1 MVITTETVRKVSLGL
16 FVSSAV
22 LLACLYRTTFAF
34 DRPVHSAILACT
46 LTALT
51 LFLCDRYSTRF
62 VQTNSSSRHKYVAIP
77 LTEITDQLPSG
88 PSDLEQVEYT
98 TTFNIAGLRIA
109 KAWILLAALV
119 AIFCFRVEVFRQ
131 ITIYNE
137 CSNAGYASVIPFLV
151 ALYDYW
157 RFQRHRSVEE
167 DVAPDRTIYGA
178 AMFQVP
184 RSRLR
189 YVLAT
194 AALTLGGFLVA
205 SFHEGRNSTYICSL
219 VLNRAP
225 RIHVFRALAVV
236 LDTILLIGAGELARK
251 ELRFLGGRRR
261 HTSALWGYGLLAVAL
276 FWVTVGI
283 VVYAVAP
290 EHRQYIVSLNG
301 RYLRGAIT
309 HAILLATLFASAAHL
324 APKYGSLSLTTL
336 VAFIVIF
343 ISLVSTLW
351 NSTQPFPLISLFPAL
366 IASVTVFVGSGL
378 FLQAVAVSENQSE
391 SSPKPSTWPRK
402 ILAVLAVFVLY
413 LMFSQRNR
421 AMLHPID
428 LLIFDGRNHHEKFLS
443 QARVS
448 NNLQEAVIEYRHR
461 YKQHPPP
468 GFDRWYHYATSRSS
482 LVIEDFDQIH
492 QDLLPFRALS
502 SQRLRELTHQVA
514 TNPFNDV
521 GAIIIRNGTARVQE
535 GIKPTHAWMVE
546 GAAKIIEP
554 FSEYLPDMDL
564 VFNLNDEPRIA
575 VPYDTITR
583 MRDAGRS
590 VEAPPEDQ
598 VLNGWSI
605 DRSDGWAPV
614 EPADQTQETPFV
626 DRSWSDDVFDDPVSL
641 VCPSSSKAR
650 RDRVWDRRNICLSC
664 IRPHSLGQFVSD
676 WDRAADICHQPDL
689 AYLHGFFLSAA
700 SLKVSQELLPVF
712 SQSSVRGFNDILFP
726 SPWNYVDK
734 VKYQPSEDHP
744 DVPYLDKENTLFWI
758 GATSE
763 GVGLGGR
770 WQGMA
775 RQRFTHLINNNTL
788 NKVSVMLPAAKQ
800 GTYNYKILDGRA
812 PQQKLGLNASV
823 HIAERIVRCGDC
835 DTQAEE
841 FHTVDKVDFQEHWR
855 YRYLFD
861 LDGAAFSGRFL
872 PFLQSNSLPFKTALF
887 RQWFDSRISAWRH
900 FVPQDL
906 RLHDVWSTL
915 AYFAGVRNG
924 EDVVMPPHDREA
936 LWIAEEGRKWAA
948 QAIRKEDM
956 EIYFFRLLLEWG
968 RLTDDRRDEL
978 GFKL

>member
-1 MVITTETVRKVSLGL
+1 
-16 FVSSAV
+16 
-22 LLACLYRTTFAF
+22 
-34 DRPVHSAILACT
+34 
-46 LTALT
+46 
-51 LFLCDRYSTRF
+51 
-62 VQTNSSSRHKYVAIP
+62 
-77 LTEITDQLPSG
+77 
-88 PSDLEQVEYT
+88 
-98 TTFNIAGLRIA
+98 
-109 KAWILLAALV
+109 
-119 AIFCFRVEVFRQ
+119 
-131 ITIYNE
+131 
-137 CSNAGYASVIPFLV
+137 
-151 ALYDYW
+151 
-157 RFQRHRSVEE
+157 
-167 DVAPDRTIYGA
+167 
-178 AMFQVP
+178 
-184 RSRLR
+184 
-189 YVLAT
+189 
-194 AALTLGGFLVA
+194 
-205 SFHEGRNSTYICSL
+205 
-219 VLNRAP
+219 
-225 RIHVFRALAVV
+225 
-236 LDTILLIGAGELARK
+236 
-251 ELRFLGGRRR
+251 
-261 HTSALWGYGLLAVAL
+261 
-276 FWVTVGI
+276 
-283 VVYAVAP
+283 
-290 EHRQYIVSLNG
+290 
-301 RYLRGAIT
+301 
-309 HAILLATLFASAAHL
+309 
-324 APKYGSLSLTTL
+324 
-336 VAFIVIF
+336 
-343 ISLVSTLW
+343 
-351 NSTQPFPLISLFPAL
+351 
-366 IASVTVFVGSGL
+366 
-378 FLQAVAVSENQSE
+378 
-391 SSPKPSTWPRK
+391 
-402 ILAVLAVFVLY
+402 
-413 LMFSQRNR
+413 
-421 AMLHPID
+421 MLHPID
-428 LLIFDGRNHHEKFLS
+428 LLIFDGRNHHDKFLS
-443 QARVS
+443 QAKVS
-448 NNLQEAVIEYRHR
+448 KNLKEAVIEYRHR
-461 YKQHPPP
+461 YKQYPPP

-482 LVIEDFDQIH
+482 VVIEDFDQIH
-492 QDLLPFRALS
+492 HDLLPFRAYS
-502 SQRLRELTHQVA
+502 PQRLRELTHQVA

-521 GAIIIRNGTARVQE
+521 GAVIIRNGTPRVQE
-535 GIKPTHAWMVE
+535 GVKPTHAWMVE
-546 GAAKIIEP
+546 GAAKMIEP

-575 VPYDTITR
+575 VPYDRITK
-583 MRDAGRS
+583 MRAAGES
-590 VEAPPEDQ
+590 IEAPPQDQ

-605 DRSDGWAPV
+605 DRGDGWTPV

-626 DRSWSDDVFDDPVSL
+626 DRSWSDDVFDDPISL

-689 AYLHGFFLSAA
+689 AHLHGFFLSAA

-734 VKYQPSEDHP
+734 VKYQPSEEHP

-763 GVGLGGR
+763 GVGLSGR

-800 GTYNYKILDGRA
+800 GSYNYKILDGRA
-812 PQQKLGLNASV
+812 PQEKLGLNASV

-841 FHTVDKVDFQEHWR
+841 FHTVGKVDFQDHWR
-855 YRYLFD
+855 YRFLFD

-924 EDVVMPPHDREA
+924 EEVIMPPHDREA
-936 LWIAEEGRKWAA
+936 LWITEEGRKWAA